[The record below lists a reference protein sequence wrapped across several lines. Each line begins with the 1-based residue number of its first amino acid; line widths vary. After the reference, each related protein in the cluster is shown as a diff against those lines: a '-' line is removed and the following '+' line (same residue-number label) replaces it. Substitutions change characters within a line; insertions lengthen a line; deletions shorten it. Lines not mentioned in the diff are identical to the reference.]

1 MNVTVTKQLSVM
13 VENKCGALAEVC
25 TKLAEKAVNI
35 HGMMVREQPGVA
47 HVRFVVNAV
56 DVAKKVFDDMGLKY
70 TEEDVLSVRLSDRP
84 GALGKLTRKLADHEI
99 DIRYAYGTILKG
111 AGKATVILAVSDL
124 EAAAKLA
131 K

>member
-1 MNVTVTKQLSVM
+1 MNVTITKQLSVM
-13 VENKCGALAEVC
+13 VENKRGALAEMC

-47 HVRFVVNAV
+47 LVRFVVNTV
-56 DVAKKVFDDMGLKY
+56 DVAKKVFDDMGLQY
-70 TEEDVLSVRLSDRP
+70 TEEDVLSARLSDRP
-84 GALGKLTRKLADHEI
+84 GALGRLTRKLADHEI

-111 AGKATVILAVSDL
+111 AGKATVILSVSDL
-124 EAAAKLA
+124 EAAAKLV